1 MRGGTV
7 VDSTGARR
15 ADVLVKGEVVVAVGQ
30 KLGSAPAGAVVLDAS
45 GCFVSPG
52 LVDLHT
58 HLREPGAEES
68 ETIETGP
75 GPPPSVVT
83 QPLWPCRTPSRRQTR
98 LPS

>member
-1 MRGGTV
+1 M

-15 ADVLVKGEVVVAVGQ
+15 GDVLVKGEVVVAVGQ
-30 KLGSAPAGAVVLDAS
+30 KLGSPPAGAVVLDAG
-45 GCFVSPG
+45 GCIVSPG

-75 GPPPSVVT
+75 GPRPSVVIR
-83 QPLWPCRTPSRRQTR
+83 PSWPCRTRSRRLTR
-98 LPS
+98 PPS